1 MLPLYINEHPERGYT
16 SPPASAYLSP
26 DGRRLPALGPEEE
39 VGEHF
44 SFSTTLRRHRRRTS
58 DGEMEVGDV
67 VMAHGLGVTDKIWT
81 IAGRARHWWGT
92 YTGAAPTRPGSPS
105 GGLKEEGESAS
116 ERFCSVSIEVCFAL
130 ALLILLFTL
139 A

>member
-26 DGRRLPALGPEEE
+26 DGRRLPALGPEGSSL

-44 SFSTTLRRHRRRTS
+44 SFNTTLRRRTS
-58 DGEMEVGDV
+58 DGEMEVGNV

-81 IAGRARHWWGT
+81 IAGHATGGELI
-92 YTGAAPTRPGSPS
+92 YTGAAPRPGSPS

-116 ERFCSVSIEVCFAL
+116 ERFCSISIEASFAL
-130 ALLILLFTL
+130 ILIDFLFIR